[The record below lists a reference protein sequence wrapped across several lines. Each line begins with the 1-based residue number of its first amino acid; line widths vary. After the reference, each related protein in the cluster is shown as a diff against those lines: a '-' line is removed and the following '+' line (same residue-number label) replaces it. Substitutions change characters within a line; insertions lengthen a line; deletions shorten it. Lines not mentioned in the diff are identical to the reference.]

1 VRSARDAKESMTA
14 KHRVAGTSARRV
26 DGIAKVTGAARYT
39 VDLSVPGMAHA
50 IVVRSTRAH
59 ARIASIDRA
68 AAAASPGVL
77 RVITGEDLLAAG
89 MTPYYGHVVLDHP
102 VLAIERVRFHGEPV
116 ALVVAETRRE
126 AAEAAELVEVT
137 YEELPA
143 VIDAD
148 DALKPDAPIL
158 HEQRGERVGDEGMDQ
173 GEGGL
178 VGNVCAIA
186 TVGWGNIDEAFAK
199 AHLVV
204 EGEYRYPKLYGYA
217 MEPYNALAFFDQ
229 GDLIVFSSAQH
240 VYMVRRDLARMFH
253 LPLARVRVSAPYV
266 GGGYGTKSY
275 TKVEGM
281 TAAAAHFTGRPVKL
295 DLSVEEAILTTRSA
309 SARIR
314 ARSAFTQDG
323 MLLARDFEIVMN
335 NGAYTDNTPLVN
347 SKTANRCFGPYRI
360 PALRVVARSVFTNT
374 VPSSSLR
381 GFGAPQGNIAGELQM
396 DEAAAKLGIDPVEL
410 RMRNL
415 VGPGEEF
422 MPGKRPLDADLKDDL
437 RCLASAL
444 EWPGAAAGHSI
455 GLGVSASDAG
465 AYPTSTAAIRI
476 HSDTSITL
484 FTGSTELGQ
493 GSRTVLSQIVAEE
506 MGVPLGSVSVV
517 SGDTGVVT
525 YERTT
530 GASRTTTITGRAV
543 QEACRDARRRVRELA
558 AQALE
563 LPLESIEDTVGG
575 IRANGKELSYGEV
588 IERWFGA
595 GGEVLGHGAVRRAE
609 GFAKM
614 PPFYEIGCSGLE
626 LTVDRETGQVH
637 ITKLTTVGDVGFAI
651 NPALV
656 HGQDAGAA
664 MMGLGAALHEELVYD
679 GEQLANPNVVDYRVP
694 RFSDLPDEVVHLL
707 AERRD
712 GSGPYGAKGAGEG
725 AGNTIG
731 GSVASALGRLF
742 GVFPHELPATPERVW
757 RLMRQAD
764 EAKGGRVGRG

>member
-1 VRSARDAKESMTA
+1 MTEER
-14 KHRVAGTSARRV
+14 RVVGKSARRA
-26 DGIAKVTGAARYT
+26 DGIAKVTGAARYA
-39 VDLSVPGMAHA
+39 VDLALPGMAHA
-50 IVVRSTRAH
+50 IVARSTRAH
-59 ARIASIDRA
+59 ARITGIDSA
-68 AAAASPGVL
+68 AAAKSSGVL
-77 RVITGEDLLAAG
+77 RVLTGADLVAAG
-89 MTPYYGHVVLDHP
+89 LTPYYGHVVLDHP

-137 YEELPA
+137 YEELPV
-143 VIDAD
+143 VIDAR
-148 DALKPDAPIL
+148 DALKPGAPDL
-158 HEQRGERVGDEGMDQ
+158 HERRGERVGDEGMDE

-178 VGNVCAIA
+178 PTNVCAVA
-186 TVGWGNIDEAFAK
+186 RVGWGGDIDDAFKK

-204 EGEYRYPKLYGYA
+204 EGEYRYPMLYGYA

-229 GDLIVFSSAQH
+229 GDLIVHSSAQH

-275 TKVEGM
+275 TKVEGL
-281 TAAAAHFTGRPVKL
+281 TAAAAYFAGRPVKL

-309 SARIR
+309 SAHIR
-314 ARSAFTQDG
+314 ARSAFSADG
-323 MLLARDFEIVMN
+323 MLLARDFDIVMN
-335 NGAYTDNTPLVN
+335 SGAYTDNTPLVN

-360 PALRVVARSVFTNT
+360 PNLRVVARSAFTNT

-396 DEAAAKLGIDPVEL
+396 DEAAVKLGIDPVEL
-410 RMRNL
+410 RMRNI
-415 VGPGEEF
+415 VGAGEEF
-422 MPGKRPLDADLKDDL
+422 MPGKRPLDADLRDDL
-437 RCLASAL
+437 RCLAASL
-444 EWPGAAAGHSI
+444 EWPGATIGRSI

-465 AYPTSTAAIRI
+465 AYPTSTAAVRI
-476 HSDTSITL
+476 HSDSSITL

-493 GSRTVLSQIVAEE
+493 GSRTVLAQIVAEE
-506 MGVPLGSVSVV
+506 LGVPLETVSVV
-517 SGDTGVVT
+517 NGDTGVVT

-543 QEACRDARRRVRELA
+543 QEACRDARRRVRDLA
-558 AQALE
+558 MQALSVPTE
-563 LPLESIEDTVGG
+563 EIEDAAGG
-575 IRANGKELSYGEV
+575 IRSKGRELSYGEV
-588 IERWFGA
+588 IEKWFGA

-679 GEQLANPNVVDYRVP
+679 GEQLANSNVVDYRVP
-694 RFSDLPDEVVHLL
+694 RFSDLPDQVIHLL

-757 RLMRQAD
+757 RLMR
-764 EAKGGRVGRG
+764 EAEKKQP

>member
-1 VRSARDAKESMTA
+1 MTEE
-14 KHRVAGTSARRV
+14 RRIVGTSARRA
-26 DGIAKVTGAARYT
+26 DGIGKVTGSARYT

-59 ARIASIDRA
+59 ARIASIDRDA
-68 AAAASPGVL
+68 AARSPGVL
-77 RVITGEDLLAAG
+77 RVLTGDDLLAAG
-89 MTPYYGHVVLDHP
+89 LTPYYGHVVLDHP

-126 AAEAAELVEVT
+126 AAEAAELVDVA

-143 VIDAD
+143 VIDAHE
-148 DALKPDAPIL
+148 ALRPDAPIL
-158 HEQRGERVGDEGMDQ
+158 HERRGERVGDEGMDQ

-186 TVGWGNIDEAFAK
+186 SVGWGDVEAAFK
-199 AHLVV
+199 SAHLVV
-204 EGEYRYPKLYGYA
+204 EGEYRYPMLYGYA

-229 GDLIVFSSAQH
+229 GDLVVYSSAQH

-281 TAAAAHFTGRPVKL
+281 TAAAAYFTGRPVKL

-309 SARIR
+309 SAHIR
-314 ARSAFTQDG
+314 ARSAFTADG

-360 PALRVVARSVFTNT
+360 PALRVVSRSIFTNT

-396 DEAAAKLGIDPVEL
+396 DEAAAKLRIDPVEL

-415 VGPGEEF
+415 VGAGEEL
-422 MPGKRPLDADLKDDL
+422 MPGKRPLDADLRDDL
-437 RCLASAL
+437 RCLAAAL
-444 EWPGAAAGHSI
+444 EWPGGAVGRSI
-455 GLGVSASDAG
+455 GLGISASDAG
-465 AYPTSTAAIRI
+465 AYPTSTAAVRI
-476 HSDTSITL
+476 HSDTSLTL

-493 GSRTVLSQIVAEE
+493 GSRTVLAQIVAEE
-506 MGVPLGSVSVV
+506 MGVPLESVSVV
-517 SGDTGVVT
+517 NGDTGVVT

-558 AQALE
+558 AQTLE
-563 LPLESIEDTVGG
+563 IPVAEIEDTAGG
-575 IRANGKELSYGEV
+575 IRARGREQSYGAV
-588 IERWFGA
+588 IEQWFGA

-626 LTVDRETGQVH
+626 LSVDRETGQVH
-637 ITKLTTVGDVGFAI
+637 VTKLTTVGDVGFAI

-731 GSVASALGRLF
+731 GSVAAALGRLF

-757 RLMRQAD
+757 RLIKDSER
-764 EAKGGRVGRG
+764 AKERRPGA

>member
-1 VRSARDAKESMTA
+1 MSEKRTLTA
-14 KHRVAGTSARRV
+14 ERKVVGRSARRV

-59 ARIASIDRA
+59 ARIVKIDRA
-68 AAAASPGVL
+68 AAAASPGVI
-77 RVITGEDLLAAG
+77 RVITGDDLLAAG
-89 MTPYYGHVVLDHP
+89 LTPYYGHVVLDHP

-116 ALVVAETRRE
+116 ALVIAETRRE
-126 AAEAAELVEVT
+126 AAEAAELVHVT

-143 VIDAD
+143 VIDAH
-148 DALKPDAPIL
+148 DALKPNAPIL
-158 HEQRGERVGDEGMDQ
+158 HERRGERVGDEGMDQ
-173 GEGGL
+173 GEDGL

-186 TVGWGNIDEAFAK
+186 RVGWGGDIEEAFK
-199 AHLVV
+199 SAHLVV
-204 EGEYRYPKLYGYA
+204 EGEYRYPMLYGYA

-281 TAAAAHFTGRPVKL
+281 TAAAAYFTGRPVKL

-309 SARIR
+309 SAHVR
-314 ARSAFTQDG
+314 ARSAFTADG

-360 PALRVVARSVFTNT
+360 PALRVVARSMFTNT

-410 RMRNL
+410 RIRNL

-422 MPGKRPLDADLKDDL
+422 MPGKRPLDADLRDDL

-444 EWPGAAAGHSI
+444 QWPGATIGRSI

-465 AYPTSTAAIRI
+465 AYPTSTAAVRI
-476 HSDTSITL
+476 HSDTSVTL

-506 MGVPLGSVSVV
+506 MGVPLESVGVV

-543 QEACRDARRRVRELA
+543 QEACRDARRRVRDLA
-558 AQALE
+558 AQTLE
-563 LPLESIEDTVGG
+563 VPVAEIEDVAGG
-575 IRANGKELSYGEV
+575 VRARGHDYTYGEV

-626 LTVDRETGQVH
+626 LLVDRETGQVH
-637 ITKLTTVGDVGFAI
+637 VTKLTTVGDVGFAI

-664 MMGLGAALHEELVYD
+664 TMGLGAALHEELIYD

-694 RFSDLPDEVVHLL
+694 RFSDLPDELIHLL

-712 GSGPYGAKGAGEG
+712 GAGPYGAKGAGEG

-731 GSVASALGRLF
+731 SSVASALGRLF

-757 RLMRQAD
+757 RLINESD
-764 EAKGGRVGRG
+764 AKRKTGS

>member
-1 VRSARDAKESMTA
+1 MSVE
-14 KHRVAGTSARRV
+14 HRVAGTPARRV
-26 DGIAKVTGAARYT
+26 DGIAKVTGAARFT
-39 VDLSVPGMAHA
+39 VDLSVPGMAYA
-50 IVVRSTRAH
+50 SVVRSTRAH

-77 RVITGEDLLAAG
+77 RVLTGEDLLAAG
-89 MTPYYGHVVLDHP
+89 LTPYYGHVVLDHP

-126 AAEAAELVEVT
+126 AAEAAELVEVA
-137 YEELPA
+137 YEELPV
-143 VIDAD
+143 VIDAS
-148 DALKPDAPIL
+148 DALKPDAAIL
-158 HEQRGERVGDEGMDQ
+158 HERRGERVGDEGMDQ

-186 TVGWGNIDEAFAK
+186 RVGWGDVEKAFAG

-204 EGEYRYPKLYGYA
+204 EGEYRYPMLYGYA
-217 MEPYNALAFFDQ
+217 MEPYNALALFDQ
-229 GDLIVFSSAQH
+229 GDLVVYSSAQH

-281 TAAAAHFTGRPVKL
+281 TAAAAFFTGRAVKL

-314 ARSAFTQDG
+314 ARSAFTADG

-335 NGAYTDNTPLVN
+335 SGAYTDNSPLVN

-360 PALRVVARSVFTNT
+360 PALRVVARSMFTNT

-422 MPGKRPLDADLKDDL
+422 MPGKRPLDADLREDL

-444 EWPGAAAGHSI
+444 EWPGATVGRSI

-465 AYPTSTAAIRI
+465 AYPTSTAAVRI
-476 HSDTSITL
+476 HSDSSVTL

-506 MGVPLGSVSVV
+506 MGVPLASVSVV
-517 SGDTGVVT
+517 NGDTGVAS

-543 QEACRDARRRVRELA
+543 QEACRDARLRVRGLA
-558 AQALE
+558 AQTLGVGVE
-563 LPLESIEDTVGG
+563 EIEDTAGG
-575 IRANGKELSYGEV
+575 IRAQGRELSYGEV

-595 GGEVLGHGAVRRAE
+595 GGEVLGHGAVRRDA
-609 GFAKM
+609 GFAQM

-626 LTVDRETGQVH
+626 LSVDRETGEVH

-694 RFSDLPDEVVHLL
+694 RFSDVPDQVIHLL

-712 GSGPYGAKGAGEG
+712 GSGPYGAKGGGEG

-742 GVFPHELPATPERVW
+742 GVFPHQLPATPERVW
-757 RLMRQAD
+757 RLMR
-764 EAKGGRVGRG
+764 EAEKKDRPR

>member
-1 VRSARDAKESMTA
+1 MKDK
-14 KHRVAGTSARRV
+14 RVAGTSARRA
-26 DGIAKVTGAARYT
+26 DGIAKVTGAARYA

-59 ARIASIDRA
+59 ARIKSIDRE
-68 AAAASPGVL
+68 AAAASPGVI
-77 RVITGEDLLAAG
+77 RVLTGDDLVGAG
-89 MTPYYGHVVLDHP
+89 LTPYYGHVVLDHP

-116 ALVVAETRRE
+116 ALVVADTRRE

-137 YEELPA
+137 YEELPV
-143 VIDAD
+143 VIDAE
-148 DALKPDAPIL
+148 DALKKGAPDL
-158 HEQRGERVGDEGMDQ
+158 HERRGDRVGDEGMDE

-178 VGNVCAIA
+178 PTNVCAVA
-186 TVGWGNIDEAFAK
+186 RVGWGDLDDAFAR

-204 EGEYRYPKLYGYA
+204 EGEYRYPMLYGYA

-229 GDLIVFSSAQH
+229 GDLVVYSSAQH

-281 TAAAAHFTGRPVKL
+281 TAAAAFFTGRPVKL

-309 SARIR
+309 SAHIR
-314 ARSAFTQDG
+314 ARSAFTKDG
-323 MLLARDFEIVMN
+323 KLLARDFDIVMN
-335 NGAYTDNTPLVN
+335 AGAYTDNTPLVN

-360 PALRVVARSVFTNT
+360 PALRVVARSAFTNT

-396 DEAAAKLGIDPVEL
+396 DEAAVALGIDPVEL

-415 VGPGEEF
+415 VGPGEEL
-422 MPGKRPLDADLKDDL
+422 MPGKRPLDADLRDDL

-444 EWPGAAAGHSI
+444 EWPGAIVGRSI

-465 AYPTSTAAIRI
+465 AYPTSTAAVRI
-476 HSDTSITL
+476 HSDSSVTL

-493 GSRTVLSQIVAEE
+493 GSRTVLAQIVAEE
-506 MGVPLGSVSVV
+506 LGVALEGVGVV
-517 SGDTGVVT
+517 NGDTGVVT

-543 QEACRDARRRVRELA
+543 QEACRDARRRVRGLA
-558 AQALE
+558 ADTLAVAAAE
-563 LPLESIEDTVGG
+563 IEDAPGG
-575 IRANGKELSYGEV
+575 IGVAGRELGYGEV

-626 LTVDRETGQVH
+626 LSVDRETGQIH

-694 RFSDLPDEVVHLL
+694 RFSDLPDQVTHLL
-707 AERRD
+707 AERGD

-742 GVFPHELPATPERVW
+742 GVFPHQLPATPERVW
-757 RLMRQAD
+757 RLIRDAETKRD
-764 EAKGGRVGRG
+764 P

>member
-1 VRSARDAKESMTA
+1 VRSAREAKAPVNAE
-14 KHRVAGTSARRV
+14 HRVAGTSARRV

-116 ALVVAETRRE
+116 ALVVAESRRE

-186 TVGWGNIDEAFAK
+186 TVGWGNLDEAFAK
-199 AHLVV
+199 AHIVV

-295 DLSVEEAILTTRSA
+295 ELSVEEAILTTRSA

-314 ARSAFTQDG
+314 ARSAFMKDG

-335 NGAYTDNTPLVN
+335 SGAYTDNTPLVN

-506 MGVPLGSVSVV
+506 MGVPLESVSVV
-517 SGDTGVVT
+517 NGDTGVVT

-563 LPLESIEDTVGG
+563 VPLEAIEDTVGG
-575 IRANGKELSYGEV
+575 IRAKGKELSYGEV

-637 ITKLTTVGDVGFAI
+637 VTKLTTVGDVGFAI

-694 RFSDLPDEVVHLL
+694 RFSDLPDEVIHLL

-757 RLMRQAD
+757 RLIN
-764 EAKGGRVGRG
+764 ESEKGRRPTR

>member
-1 VRSARDAKESMTA
+1 MRSARDAKESMTA
-14 KHRVAGTSARRV
+14 EHRVAGTSARRV

-186 TVGWGNIDEAFAK
+186 TVGWGNLDDAFAK

-281 TAAAAHFTGRPVKL
+281 TAAAAHFTGRPVK
-295 DLSVEEAILTTRSA
+295 
-309 SARIR
+309 
-314 ARSAFTQDG
+314 
-323 MLLARDFEIVMN
+323 
-335 NGAYTDNTPLVN
+335 
-347 SKTANRCFGPYRI
+347 C
-360 PALRVVARSVFTNT
+360 
-374 VPSSSLR
+374 
-381 GFGAPQGNIAGELQM
+381 
-396 DEAAAKLGIDPVEL
+396 AAAAV
-410 RMRNL
+410 
-415 VGPGEEF
+415 
-422 MPGKRPLDADLKDDL
+422 MP
-437 RCLASAL
+437 
-444 EWPGAAAGHSI
+444 
-455 GLGVSASDAG
+455 
-465 AYPTSTAAIRI
+465 ST
-476 HSDTSITL
+476 
-484 FTGSTELGQ
+484 F
-493 GSRTVLSQIVAEE
+493 
-506 MGVPLGSVSVV
+506 
-517 SGDTGVVT
+517 
-525 YERTT
+525 
-530 GASRTTTITGRAV
+530 
-543 QEACRDARRRVRELA
+543 
-558 AQALE
+558 
-563 LPLESIEDTVGG
+563 
-575 IRANGKELSYGEV
+575 
-588 IERWFGA
+588 
-595 GGEVLGHGAVRRAE
+595 
-609 GFAKM
+609 
-614 PPFYEIGCSGLE
+614 
-626 LTVDRETGQVH
+626 
-637 ITKLTTVGDVGFAI
+637 
-651 NPALV
+651 
-656 HGQDAGAA
+656 
-664 MMGLGAALHEELVYD
+664 VYD
-679 GEQLANPNVVDYRVP
+679 FVP
-694 RFSDLPDEVVHLL
+694 
-707 AERRD
+707 
-712 GSGPYGAKGAGEG
+712 
-725 AGNTIG
+725 
-731 GSVASALGRLF
+731 
-742 GVFPHELPATPERVW
+742 
-757 RLMRQAD
+757 
-764 EAKGGRVGRG
+764 